1 MVTQANNL
9 ISMRE
14 ISSESELGRRLVTST
29 SAVNLIGCIEE
40 LHRMRLKTGCDVRN
54 EQYNPGLRWL
64 DTVCRGQYLPSLS
77 VNYDAINKD

>member
-54 EQYNPGLRWL
+54 EQYNPGLRFGDL
-64 DTVCRGQYLPSLS
+64 
-77 VNYDAINKD
+77 